1 MPVAIPVI
9 AAFATAIA
17 TPTFLT
23 IAGAALVGIG
33 AVTGKKDLVKI
44 GSLMSLGGSLISGFA
59 SASGSASSSA
69 ASEAAAEQAAQ
80 EGFRSLEYAD
90 KAAYAGE
97 AAGNASVTPAT
108 AGMDQATNSA
118 ASAGVDASTIDPLE
132 RANQFYEAGESNAS
146 IFDKATA
153 ASNGAPSTAT
163 AEGGSIL
170 DKLSAAQ
177 EPGTSVLAD
186 VNRQALQIGVQPSAS
201 VPTGVTINGQ
211 VMPVDRIADYARA
224 TPASQIQATNASS
237 TARAATNLGTGG
249 KLSIGDVGDWLGT
262 KVGEIGQWVERNP
275 NVALVGGKMLAGALG
290 PDAEAVDLQ
299 RSIYERRRANLNA
312 PVALTFGKT

>member
-1 MPVAIPVI
+1 MPMVIPVI

-146 IFDKATA
+146 IFEKATA
-153 ASNGAPSTAT
+153 ASNGAPSA
-163 AEGGSIL
+163 AADGGSIL
-170 DKLSAAQ
+170 DKLNAVP
-177 EPGTSVLAD
+177 EPGSSVLAD
-186 VNRQALQIGVQPSAS
+186 VNRQALQIGVQPSPT

-211 VMPVDRIADYARA
+211 VMNTAADPIAQYARV
-224 TPASQIQATNASS
+224 TPSSQIQATNATS
-237 TARAATNLGTGG
+237 TAKSASMLDN
-249 KLSIGDVGDWLGT
+249 V
-262 KVGEIGQWVERNP
+262 GQWVKNNKEL
-275 NVALVGGKMLAGALG
+275 AQLGGQFAMGLAQGYG
-290 PDAEAVDLQ
+290 QQQQFDAQ
-299 RSIYERRRANLNA
+299 QSIYERRRRNLNN
-312 PVALTFGKT
+312 PVALTFGSN